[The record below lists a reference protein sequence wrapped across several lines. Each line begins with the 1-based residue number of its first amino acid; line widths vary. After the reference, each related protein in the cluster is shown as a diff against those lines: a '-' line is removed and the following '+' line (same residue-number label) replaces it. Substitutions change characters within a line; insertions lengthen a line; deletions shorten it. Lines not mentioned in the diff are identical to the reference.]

1 MQNFRVYIWKIKWLR
16 EYASNFKG
24 MEWILA
30 LWINFQ
36 TTLWYV
42 TLSMFCILIF
52 IAILVISNNATS
64 AIDRVSKIL

>member
-1 MQNFRVYIWKIKWLR
+1 MHNFRVYIWKIKWLR

-64 AIDRVSKIL
+64 AIDRVFKIL

>member
-64 AIDRVSKIL
+64 AIDRVFKIL

>member
-1 MQNFRVYIWKIKWLR
+1 MKNFRVHIWKIKWLR
-16 EYASNFKG
+16 EYASDFKG

-52 IAILVISNNATS
+52 ITILVISNNATS
-64 AIDRVSKIL
+64 AIDRVFKIL